1 MNVAPRD
8 ERGQVGGIEGLVFG
22 VLVFVFGTL
31 LVANAWGV
39 IDAKLA
45 ATSAA
50 REAARTYV
58 EAPAD
63 ADAETAARRAAT
75 EAITAHG
82 RRAERTDV
90 ELTVSRTEA
99 NPEGRPT
106 RCARAVAEVRYVL
119 PLIAIPLLGQAGDG
133 ITVTSR
139 HSEIVDP
146 YRSGLPGTASC
157 DG

>member
-1 MNVAPRD
+1 MKELRRD

-63 ADAETAARRAAT
+63 GDPETAARRAAT

-90 ELTVSRTEA
+90 ALTVSRTEA
-99 NPEGRPT
+99 NSEGRPA
-106 RCARAVAEVRYVL
+106 RCARAVAEVRYVV

-133 ITVTSR
+133 ITVTAR
-139 HSEIVDP
+139 HSEVVDP